1 MALGLQTLAQ
11 ASTRSLVSATPNDDY
26 LKSIL
31 AELDVLQG
39 DSVKQEPKSKKETGM
54 PVADTRTRQAE
65 LYQGID
71 DVYDSRVADVNAL
84 ASGGRGTTSVYPS
97 GQSRT
102 EGDNTLS
109 KNDAA

>member
-26 LKSIL
+26 LKSIAEEL
-31 AELDVLQG
+31 ALLQT

-97 GQSRT
+97 GQHVVK
-102 EGDNTLS
+102 E
-109 KNDAA
+109 